1 MDIGTALTAVTSII
15 SIASLIAAST
25 KTRVDDEWLGKLYR
39 IVDLLAHE
47 RECAA
52 RYEEINR
59 RLESG
64 GKKMDRL
71 EMMIWGMYPVF
82 IGTII
87 ATKFLV

>member
-1 MDIGTALTAVTSII
+1 M
-15 SIASLIAAST
+15 ST
-25 KTRVDDEWLGKLYR
+25 QAQLE
-39 IVDLLAHE
+39 AHE

-71 EMMIWGMYPVF
+71 EMMLWGMYPVF
-82 IGTII
+82 IGTIV

>member
-1 MDIGTALTAVTSII
+1 MTPTQRA
-15 SIASLIAAST
+15 IANL
-25 KTRVDDEWLGKLYR
+25 E
-39 IVDLLAHE
+39 AHE

-71 EMMIWGMYPVF
+71 ELMLWGMYPVIF
-82 IGTII
+82 GTVI